1 MQLSERVAAGTAWLD
16 EHYPGWPD
24 HVDLSRLHM
33 GSGEW
38 CLLAQVGKN
47 MARSQLNQ
55 FAHDH
60 YAWWQPPFAD
70 MADMHGMSWERP
82 TELGFSLDCQL
93 GDVVIEPTAGNYLEL
108 KLAWMEVILARR
120 QDSSVEGCPNS
131 GGKDGKGK
139 EE

>member
-82 TELGFSLDCQL
+82 TD
-93 GDVVIEPTAGNYLEL
+93 GNYLEL